1 MTDDRPARRFELS
14 TRDPDV
20 ARRAIAEAC
29 GEHRPH
35 FQGTRRDFHFA
46 WRGVQAGPLGLTR
59 AAHSMDARAETG
71 PYPDFLAV
79 HVTRGRCR
87 FVDGDDELLV
97 PAGGVG
103 RYPLRRSV
111 LYWTDPVSTTVR
123 LPMDLVAR
131 VAATRAQPAPHTFR
145 FLGLAPVS
153 PAAARAWAHLSA
165 FLCRMAAIGDD
176 GLDQPLIQGS
186 LADLTAATALTV
198 FPNTTMTSSY
208 VPQPRRVAPSVVR
221 RAQAYLDEHA
231 AAPVTVAQVAAACGV
246 GPRGLQAAFQRHLG
260 YSPLTYL
267 RQVRLAR
274 AHHDLLAADPAGGET
289 VAGIA
294 RRWGWTSPGRFAA
307 AYRDAYGRQP
317 RETLRE

>member
-1 MTDDRPARRFELS
+1 MTDDRPAQRFELS

-29 GEHRPH
+29 GEHHPR
-35 FQGTRRDFHFA
+35 FRGTRREFHFA

-59 AAHSMDARAETG
+59 AAHSMDATAEIG

-79 HVTRGRCR
+79 HVVRGRFR
-87 FVDGDDELLV
+87 FVDDDDELLL

-103 RYPLRRSV
+103 RYPLRRAV
-111 LYWTDPVSTTVR
+111 LSWTDPLTTTIR

-131 VAATRAQPAPHTFR
+131 VAATRAETAPHTFR

-176 GLDQPLIQGS
+176 GLDQPLIQAS
-186 LADLTAATALTV
+186 LADLTAATALTA

-274 AHHDLLAADPAGGET
+274 AHRDLLTADPAGGAT
-289 VAGIA
+289 VAGVA

-307 AYRDAYGRQP
+307 AYREAYGRPP

>member
-20 ARRAIAEAC
+20 ARLAIVEAC

-35 FQGTRRDFHFA
+35 FRGTRRDFHFA

-59 AAHSMDARAETG
+59 AAHSMDARAELG

-79 HVTRGRCR
+79 HVARGRFR

-97 PAGGVG
+97 PAGGIG
-103 RYPLRRSV
+103 QYPLRRSV
-111 LYWTDPVSTTVR
+111 LYWTDSVATTVR

-131 VAATRAQPAPHTFR
+131 VAATRAEAAPHTFR

-153 PAAARAWAHLSA
+153 PAAARSWAHLSA
-165 FLCRMAAIGDD
+165 FLYRMAAIGDD
-176 GLDQPLIQGS
+176 GLDQPLIQAS

-208 VPQPRRVAPSVVR
+208 VPQPRRVAPPVVR

-267 RQVRLAR
+267 RRVRLAR
-274 AHHDLLAADPAGGET
+274 VHRELLAADPAGGET

-307 AYRDAYGRQP
+307 AYRDAYGRP
-317 RETLRE
+317 PHETLRE

>member
-1 MTDDRPARRFELS
+1 MTDDGPARRFELS

-20 ARRAIAEAC
+20 ARRAITEAC

-35 FQGTRRDFHFA
+35 FRGTRRDFHFA

-71 PYPDFLAV
+71 PYSDFLAV
-79 HVTRGRCR
+79 HVVRGRFR
-87 FVDGDDELLV
+87 FVDGDEELLL

-111 LYWTDPVSTTVR
+111 LYWTDSVATTVR
-123 LPMDLVAR
+123 LPMELVAH
-131 VAATRAQPAPHTFR
+131 VAAGRVEAAPHTFR

-153 PAAARAWAHLSA
+153 PAMARAWAHLSA
-165 FLCRMAAIGDD
+165 FLYRMSATGDD
-176 GLDQPLIQGS
+176 SLDQPLVQAS
-186 LADLTAATALTV
+186 LADLTAATALTA

-231 AAPVTVAQVAAACGV
+231 AEPVTVAQVASACGV

-267 RQVRLAR
+267 RRVRLAR
-274 AHHDLLAADPAGGET
+274 AHRELLAAESGGAET

-294 RRWGWTSPGRFAA
+294 RRWGWASPGRFAA
-307 AYRDAYGRQP
+307 AYREAYGRP
-317 RETLRE
+317 PHETLRG

>member
-29 GEHRPH
+29 GEHHPH
-35 FQGTRRDFHFA
+35 FRGSRRDFHFA

-71 PYPDFLAV
+71 PYLDFLAV
-79 HVTRGRCR
+79 HVVRGRFR
-87 FVDGDDELLV
+87 FVDGDEELLV
-97 PAGGVG
+97 PTGGVG
-103 RYPLRRSV
+103 RYPQRRSV
-111 LYWTDPVSTTVR
+111 LYWTDPLATTVR
-123 LPMDLVAR
+123 LPMDLVAH
-131 VAATRAQPAPHTFR
+131 VAATRAETAPYTFR

-198 FPNTTMTSSY
+198 FPNSTMTSSY

-267 RQVRLAR
+267 RQVRLDR
-274 AHHDLLAADPAGGET
+274 AHRDLLTADPAGGET

-307 AYRDAYGRQP
+307 AYREAYGRPP
-317 RETLRE
+317 RETLRG